1 MKTKLYGIGVG
12 PGDPE
17 YLTLKAK
24 RLINSVDVL
33 LCPSKK
39 EGADSFAF
47 EIISPNLENESVHI
61 ENLVFPMHYDTD
73 DLESKWKSNG
83 EIITSYLKEGKTC
96 GFITLGDPTVYS
108 TFIYTLPY
116 IDDTYMDLEIVPGIT
131 SFCAVASEIKQPLMV
146 WEESLKIMPVRKNCG
161 DTLIKAIEDHE
172 NLVLMKPSSNPE
184 AIIKAIRH
192 HKLEHKF
199 MLISKV
205 GTESETLIK
214 DIDVL
219 EHMKLPYLSTMIIK
233 KGGFRD

>member
-33 LCPSKK
+33 LCPTKK
-39 EGADSFAF
+39 EGADSFAY
-47 EIISPNLENESVHI
+47 EIISPNLENKEVAI

-73 DLESKWKSNG
+73 DLESKWKRNG
-83 EIITSYLKEGKTC
+83 QLITDYLKAGKTC

-116 IDDTYMDLEIVPGIT
+116 IDEQYMDLEIVPGIT

-184 AIIKAIRH
+184 AIIKAIKH
-192 HKLEHKF
+192 HGLEDKF

-205 GTESETLIK
+205 GTEEESLVK
-214 DIDVL
+214 DIHVL
-219 EHMKLPYLSTMIIK
+219 ENMKLPYLSTMIIK
-233 KGGFRD
+233 KGGFRG

>member
-24 RLINSVDVL
+24 RIMNSVDVL
-33 LCPSKK
+33 ICPSKS
-39 EGADSFAF
+39 EDAESFAY
-47 EIISPNLENESVHI
+47 EIVKPNMENKDVEVLKMI
-61 ENLVFPMHYDTD
+61 FPMHYKTH
-73 DLESKWKSNG
+73 DLKKKWAENG
-83 EIITSYLKEGKTC
+83 KVISDLLSQGKTC

-116 IDDTYMDLEIVPGIT
+116 IDDAVMDLELIPGIT

-146 WEESLKIMPVRKNCG
+146 WEESLKVMPVRKNSK
-161 DTLIKAIEDHE
+161 DHLIQAVGEHD
-172 NLVLMKPSSNPE
+172 NLVLMKPSSDTQ
-184 AIIKAIRH
+184 AIVEAIRH
-192 HKLEHKF
+192 HGLENNF

-205 GTESETLIK
+205 GTEGSHMIR
-214 DIDVL
+214 DIEVL
-219 EHMKLPYLSTMIIK
+219 ENTKLPYLSTMIIK